1 MTTEFKSE
9 LTDLLAALEDYMDDR
24 SDVLD
29 GGYSKD
35 GTWSNIPNE
44 EMRLL
49 VDIRAAA
56 EKLKKL

>member
-1 MTTEFKSE
+1 MTPEFKSE
-9 LTDLLAALEDYMDDR
+9 LTDLLAALDDYMDDR

-29 GGYSKD
+29 GGYSED
-35 GTWSNIPNE
+35 GTWSNVPNE

-56 EKLKKL
+56 EKLEKL